1 MKYLLLG
8 LSLTAL
14 SGCAT
19 LNETWDDAM
28 YRITSAECKLF
39 RAEQYGKCMR
49 EHYPRVEEDYA
60 WEKNSA
66 VGSDSKN

>member
-1 MKYLLLG
+1 MKYLIG
-8 LSLTAL
+8 VVALTTL

-39 RAEQYGKCMR
+39 KAEQYGKALGAN
-49 EHYPRVEEDYA
+49 P
-60 WEKNSA
+60 
-66 VGSDSKN
+66 SDSNKCDV